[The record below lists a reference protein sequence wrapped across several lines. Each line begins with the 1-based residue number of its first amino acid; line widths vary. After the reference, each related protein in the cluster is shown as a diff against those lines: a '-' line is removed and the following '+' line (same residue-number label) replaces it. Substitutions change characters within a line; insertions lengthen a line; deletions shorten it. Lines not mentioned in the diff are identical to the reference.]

1 MSIEVGDIVKLKKGG
16 PPMYVHNVNDP
27 KSIHCS
33 WSSSNEDEDMY
44 FFFDSDNLEII
55 EKLTKI
61 SLI

>member
-16 PPMYVHNVNDP
+16 PPMYVHNVDDK

-33 WSSSNEDEDMY
+33 WSSGDEDEDMF
-44 FFFDSDNLEII
+44 FFFDSENLEII
-55 EKLTKI
+55 EKLTKV